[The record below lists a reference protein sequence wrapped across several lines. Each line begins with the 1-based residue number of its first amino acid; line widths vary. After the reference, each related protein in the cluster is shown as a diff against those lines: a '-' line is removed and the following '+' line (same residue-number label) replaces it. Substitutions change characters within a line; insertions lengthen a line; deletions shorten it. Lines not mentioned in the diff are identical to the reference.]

1 MLWRREREREITA
14 LFTFN
19 TSDIDVRGHGGQI
32 CVEEKRR
39 RRPWRREKE
48 DGENGIGE
56 DMAERKAER
65 GGAPTTPK
73 PPKAF
78 EGKRRNR
85 IIMMMIDSVLGIV

>member
-1 MLWRREREREITA
+1 MR
-14 LFTFN
+14 
-19 TSDIDVRGHGGQI
+19 
-32 CVEEKRR
+32 
-39 RRPWRREKE
+39 RREKTKKAVVKRE

-73 PPKAF
+73 PPKPF
-78 EGKRRNR
+78 KGKRRNR

>member
-1 MLWRREREREITA
+1 MAEREREREITA

-32 CVEEKRR
+32 CVEEGRGEERMKTEGTESERTR
-39 RRPWRREKE
+39 RREKP
-48 DGENGIGE
+48 
-56 DMAERKAER
+56 K
-65 GGAPTTPK
+65 GAARQ

-85 IIMMMIDSVLGIV
+85 RVIMMIDSVLGIV